1 MIKHIQLNV
10 NKSDTGKSLHDKI
23 SALGTINQNGD
34 WIQVRII
41 DLLPEFPTTITLH
54 IDSKNEIVGI
64 GHRNKKV
71 IDKENKRLAEEKK
84 KSKQ

>member
-10 NKSDTGKSLHDKI
+10 NKRDKGKSLHEKI
-23 SALGTINQNGD
+23 NALGTINQDGD
-34 WIQVRII
+34 WIQARII
-41 DLLPEFPTTITLH
+41 DLLPEFPATITLH

-71 IDKENKRLAEEKK
+71 VDKENKRLAEEKK

>member
-71 IDKENKRLAEEKK
+71 IEKENKRLAAEKK
-84 KSKQ
+84 KPKQ

>member
-71 IDKENKRLAEEKK
+71 IDKENKRLADEKK
-84 KSKQ
+84 KNKQ

>member
-23 SALGTINQNGD
+23 SALGTINQDGD

-41 DLLPEFPTTITLH
+41 DLLPKFPTTITLH

-64 GHRNKKV
+64 GHVDKRQV
-71 IDKENKRLAEEKK
+71 EKENKRLEEEKK

>member
-10 NKSDTGKSLHDKI
+10 NKNETGKSLHDKI

>member
-71 IDKENKRLAEEKK
+71 IDKENKRLAAEKK
-84 KSKQ
+84 KNKQ